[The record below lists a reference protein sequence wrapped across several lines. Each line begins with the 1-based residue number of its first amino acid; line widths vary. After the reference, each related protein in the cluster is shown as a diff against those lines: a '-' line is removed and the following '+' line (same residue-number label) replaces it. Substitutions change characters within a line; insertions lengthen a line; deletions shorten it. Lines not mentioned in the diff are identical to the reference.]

1 MKTKITLKICLL
13 PILLG
18 ITGVCFAQDH
28 NLDSTVK
35 AIMTQDH
42 IAGISAAAIDS
53 GKVTWAGYY
62 GYQNI
67 EQKKPVTAQT
77 LFAVAS
83 TSKTIT
89 AAALMQLYGMGKFK
103 MNDDINKYLPFKVVN
118 PGYPNVPITFG
129 LLLRHRSAIRDNV
142 DYLGPFWDVNKGD
155 PTIPLGQFL
164 KDYLAAGGKH
174 YDATKNFFKERP
186 DSAFHYS
193 NIGVALVG
201 YLVERIS
208 GVPFDQYCKQ
218 NLFAPLEMTT
228 SSWHLSGLDT
238 TYLAMPYDYSDSLKK
253 FVPLGFGGYPD
264 YPAGTLHTTA
274 LQFAN
279 FLISWT
285 QDGKFKN
292 KQVFKRSAVQ
302 LLTPDETNLGYYT
315 WFLNGT
321 NKGELIYN
329 HTGGDNGVMS
339 FIAFNP
345 KTKKG
350 MVFIMNGSLS
360 SREAFKKLINVIYYN
375 TL

>member
-1 MKTKITLKICLL
+1 MKLKLVSKIFIL
-13 PILLG
+13 PIYLG
-18 ITGVCFAQDH
+18 LTAICYAQNH
-28 NLDSTVK
+28 NIDSTVK
-35 AIMTQDH
+35 AIMQQNH
-42 IAGISAAAIDS
+42 IAGLSAAVVDS
-53 GKVTWAGYY
+53 GRITWTGYY
-62 GYQNI
+62 GFQNI
-67 EQKKPVTAQT
+67 EQQKPVTAQT

-89 AAALMQLYGMGKFK
+89 AAALMQLYGLGKFK

-118 PGYPNVPITFG
+118 PNYPNVPITFG
-129 LLLRHRSAIRDNV
+129 QLLRHRSTIQDNV
-142 DYLGPFWDVNKGD
+142 DYMSQFWEVNKGD
-155 PTIPLGQFL
+155 PTIPLGPFL
-164 KDYLAAGGKH
+164 KDYLTTGGKT
-174 YDATKNFFKERP
+174 YNAGKNFFKEKP

-193 NIGVALVG
+193 NIGVALIG
-201 YLVERIS
+201 YLAERIS
-208 GVPFDQYCKQ
+208 GMPFDQYCKQ
-218 NLFAPLEMTT
+218 NLFTPLEMNT
-228 SSWHLSGLDT
+228 SAWHLSGLDT
-238 TYLAMPYDYSDSLKK
+238 THLAMPYDYSDSLKK

-274 LQFAN
+274 QQFAN

-292 KQVFKRSAVQ
+292 KQVFKRTAVQ
-302 LLTPDETNLGYYT
+302 LLTPNETNLGYYT

-350 MVFIMNGSLS
+350 MVFIMNGSLN
-360 SREAFKKLINVIYYN
+360 SRDEFKKLINLIYYN